1 MRATLPSSRYPSTTS
16 FVPSYNPLN
25 LLVLISCPLVSQR
38 CFPHILLTREL
49 SSCYLAV
56 FSPTLI
62 FIPRRRRAGHAT
74 FDSHSTTPCFILSN
88 GYVRFSPFLK
98 AAFLPHVPTH
108 MNNYFARQ
116 KSSLAVL
123 SSARV
128 LFCYLTLRACRVKVE
143 KNASRMM
150 TQCCNIKTFILL
162 ISENLNYR
170 IIRVQTNNAIHKKS
184 HKKFFLRA
192 S

>member
-1 MRATLPSSRYPSTTS
+1 MHLRDRAFNSVNFARKDRMFLSGRGSFAGTSPVRATSSPPYTSRYPSSTS

-25 LLVLISCPLVSQR
+25 LLALILPACFSTVLPAYPSENFLR
-38 CFPHILLTREL
+38 TILPF
-49 SSCYLAV
+49 
-56 FSPTLI
+56 FSPILI
-62 FIPRRRRAGHAT
+62 FIPRRRPRNLRLTLHYHALFSPT
-74 FDSHSTTPCFILSN
+74 LRP
-88 GYVRFSPFLK
+88 FSPFLE

-143 KNASRMM
+143 
-150 TQCCNIKTFILL
+150 
-162 ISENLNYR
+162 
-170 IIRVQTNNAIHKKS
+170 
-184 HKKFFLRA
+184 
-192 S
+192 